1 MPDGGATTYLAIA
14 SVLATA
20 ASTGIAMYSA
30 DQQSRSQAAIAAY
43 NRQINEQ
50 NAAIARNAAIA
61 QAQAAQYNAQVEKN
75 MADWRQ
81 QAADAQTQQS
91 QEQANRIRQ
100 ERDRILGLQRSQYAA
115 GGVTPEGSPL
125 AVLADTFTQGE
136 LAAVDERQKA
146 YEFSRQQ
153 TYQAD
158 LERTAADYQMA
169 TALWEEKTGGAGY
182 RINMRQ
188 ASIEQMAGNAT
199 ARATATGGYTALASG
214 VGSAA
219 NTGLSYYGSSASKN
233 PTGAVTG
240 YGGQQY
246 VPKTSA
252 TGGQYYAPSSGS
264 FKPIS

>member
-1 MPDGGATTYLAIA
+1 MTGAEALLVV

-20 ASTGIAMYSA
+20 ASTGVAMYSA
-30 DQQSRSQAAIAAY
+30 SEQSKSQAAIADY
-43 NRQINEQ
+43 NRQVNEQ
-50 NAAIARNAAIA
+50 NAQIARNAAIA

-75 MADWRQ
+75 NADFRQ
-81 QAADAQTQQS
+81 QAADAQTKQS

-136 LAAVDERQKA
+136 LAAVDEKQKA

-153 TYQAD
+153 SYLSN

-169 TALWEEKTGGAGY
+169 TALWEEKTAGAGY

-188 ASIEQMAGNAT
+188 ADIEQQAGYAT
-199 ARATATGGYTALASG
+199 SRATALGGY
-214 VGSAA
+214 SAA
-219 NTGLSYYGSSASKN
+219 AAGVAQMGQTGMSAYGNSTSKN
-233 PTGAVTG
+233 PTGSGTNPAGEYQYRTNTVPRAVR
-240 YGGQQY
+240 
-246 VPKTSA
+246 
-252 TGGQYYAPSSGS
+252 
-264 FKPIS
+264 